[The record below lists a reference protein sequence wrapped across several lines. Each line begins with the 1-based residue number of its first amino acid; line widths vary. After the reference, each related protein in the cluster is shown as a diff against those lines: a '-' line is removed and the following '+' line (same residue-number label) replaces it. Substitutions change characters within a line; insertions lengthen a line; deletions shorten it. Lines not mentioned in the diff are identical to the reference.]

1 MEVPQK
7 TKNKLPY
14 DLATPLLGIH
24 LEKTLIRKD
33 TWGFPGGLVVKNPPA
48 NEDDMGSIPDP
59 GRCHRPT
66 KPVRHSYRAH
76 MP

>member
-7 TKNKLPY
+7 TKNKSY

-33 TWGFPGGLVVKNPPA
+33 TQVFPGGLVVKNPPA
-48 NEDDMGSIPDP
+48 NEEDIDSIPDP
-59 GRCHRPT
+59 GRCHTPQGN
-66 KPVRHSYRAH
+66 
-76 MP
+76 